1 MTAYHSITL
10 ENLYIHQQID
20 EAVEEKYISRE
31 DADAIKLQ
39 KPVGLY
45 MPNYF
50 VKIGLGFLTFFIIIS
65 TAGLF
70 VLFFNINYLMN
81 VFAVFFGLSCYV
93 VLEVMTRQKKHY
105 NSGVDT
111 ILMAATVVSITVGF
125 INNKY
130 GIGDDLFAS
139 LLVFVLSSWMMFRFT
154 DRLAAVTSFA
164 ALASFIYHGAALFS
178 KTTLLLVPLFF
189 ILFCG
194 IIFISTKHY
203 YHSTA
208 RLYFKP
214 VLQIVFIMAILGFY
228 ASGNIFIT
236 ERLTEGV
243 KPPLILTIFYWSWTI
258 ILPII
263 YLWRGLKTKEITF
276 VRSGILFIA
285 LSILTYRYY
294 HPILPP
300 EIALLLAGI
309 LITLL
314 SYFLMRY
321 LKVERFGFIFD
332 SNRKTNKYENVEGLI
347 IGQAFGHQ
355 SHEVKQDTE
364 FGGGKFGGAGAGSD
378 F

>member
-130 GIGDDLFAS
+130 GIGADLFAS
-139 LLVFVLSSWMMFRFT
+139 LIVFVLSSWMMFRFT

-178 KTTLLLVPLFF
+178 KITLLLVPLFF
-189 ILFCG
+189 ILFCS

-228 ASGNIFIT
+228 VSGNVFIA
-236 ERLTEGV
+236 EHLGEGL
-243 KPPLILTIFYWSWTI
+243 KIPLALNIFYWSWTI

-263 YLWRGLKTKEITF
+263 YLWRGLKTREITF
-276 VRSGILFIA
+276 VRSGIFFIA
-285 LSILTYRYY
+285 ASILTYRYY

-300 EIALLLAGI
+300 EIAMLLAGI
-309 LITLL
+309 ILILL
-314 SYFLMRY
+314 SYFLIKY
-321 LKVERFGFIFD
+321 LKNERFGFIFD
-332 SNRKTNKYENVEGLI
+332 NNRATNKYQYVESLI
-347 IGQAFGHQ
+347 IGQAFGNQ
-355 SHEVKQDTE
+355 PHEVKKNTA
-364 FGGGKFGGAGAGSD
+364 FGGGKFGGGGACGD